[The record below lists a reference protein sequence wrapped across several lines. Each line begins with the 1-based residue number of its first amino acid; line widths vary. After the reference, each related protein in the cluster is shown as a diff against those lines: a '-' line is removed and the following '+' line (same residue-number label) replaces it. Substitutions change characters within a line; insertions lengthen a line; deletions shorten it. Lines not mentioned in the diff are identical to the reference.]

1 MRKIKEQTS
10 LETKVIKNKFGEIAV
25 DLDKSIHFP
34 LGILGMNAFKEF
46 YLAPCPVKKFNKFLL
61 MQSAQT
67 DDLVFMVLP
76 LDLESQKYI
85 QTKDLDDAFEQVGM
99 KKENSSIMLIAATK
113 EDQDGTKR
121 ITVNTR
127 APVFVDTEK
136 KTAIQYVLQN
146 NEYDVQQFLYK

>member
-10 LETKVIKNKFGEIAV
+10 LETKVIKNKFGEIIV

-46 YLAPCPVKKFNKFLL
+46 YLAPCPVQKFKQFLL

-76 LDLESQKYI
+76 LDIDNQNYIKSQ
-85 QTKDLDDAFEQVGM
+85 DLDEAFEQIGIN
-99 KKENSSIMLIAATK
+99 KDNASIVLIAATK
-113 EDQDGTKR
+113 EDQDGVKR
-121 ITVNTR
+121 ITVNVR
-127 APVFVDTEK
+127 APVFIDSEK
-136 KTAIQYVLQN
+136 KSAIQYVLHN
-146 NEYDVQQFLYK
+146 NEYDVQQFLI